1 MEQIHSLFVCLM
13 NHRVT
18 DQQWAMEAVQTERQ
32 PSREVEPPPCSF
44 EALLAPRGVQ
54 KARGLLPTVP
64 RETGSQRRVLFL
76 IG

>member
-1 MEQIHSLFVCLM
+1 
-13 NHRVT
+13 
-18 DQQWAMEAVQTERQ
+18 MEAVQTERQ